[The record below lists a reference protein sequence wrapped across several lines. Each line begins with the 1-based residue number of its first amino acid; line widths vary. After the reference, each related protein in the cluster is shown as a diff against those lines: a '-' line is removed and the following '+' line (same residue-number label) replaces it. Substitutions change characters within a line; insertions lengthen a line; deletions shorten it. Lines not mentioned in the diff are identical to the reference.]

1 MIGNEILI
9 AVLNQQLADKL
20 TVINKEILSPDVL
33 KNEGD
38 GETSQLTLTDVNE
51 EIQHAEWLLESII
64 AIEDPWIDNKL
75 KSSRIGNGDMEQVLP
90 FQAKLFEESNDTSIA
105 INLAREQIGEKLE
118 EFDQSFLLTDDN

>member
-20 TVINKEILSPDVL
+20 SIINKEILSPDVL
-33 KNEGD
+33 KNEEN
-38 GETSQLTLTDVNE
+38 GEISQLTLPDVNE

-64 AIEDPWIDNKL
+64 AFEDPRIDYKL
-75 KSSRIGNGDMEQVLP
+75 KSSRIGFGDMEQVLP

-105 INLAREQIGEKLE
+105 INSAREQIGEKRE